1 MAFSRLQLKTSKIS
15 QTGIGRAQMKISTT
29 LTAILAI
36 VFGILVLTI
45 PELLRWLV
53 GVFFIVAGI
62 FMLVRK

>member
-1 MAFSRLQLKTSKIS
+1 
-15 QTGIGRAQMKISTT
+15 MKISTT

-36 VFGILVLTI
+36 VFGVLVLTI